1 MLRPDHV
8 ASTVLLGRRILITR
22 SADRARPLASLL
34 RNKGAAPF
42 VLPLIDFERASDQ
55 ASLDSALDTLAAGG
69 FEWLVISSTT
79 TLRVLIEKAADRGT
93 TASKLVPTGTKV
105 ATIGP
110 ASKRAIKAAGLGVD
124 LSPTDEQSAEGLI
137 ELWSPAGERILL
149 LQADIA
155 ASRLREG
162 LAAKGADVAAVTA
175 YHTVDYPADDS
186 RRLAAELPAAVGHS
200 ADVLPPELTV
210 QAVRAQLDA
219 DSLDAIVA
227 ASPSAAR
234 RIAQTLL
241 PLGNCRLIAIGRP
254 TAAEATRLGLAVAA
268 TAKQPTPDGIATA
281 LETVFA
287 NEGNT
292 Q

>member
-1 MLRPDHV
+1 M
-8 ASTVLLGRRILITR
+8 ASTVLQGRRVLITR

-34 RNKGAAPF
+34 RSKGATPF

-79 TLRVLIEKAADRGT
+79 TLRVLIEKAAERGT
-93 TASKLVPTGTKV
+93 TASKLVPPGTKV
-105 ATIGP
+105 ATVGP
-110 ASKRAIKAAGLGVD
+110 ASKRAIEAAGFGVD
-124 LSPTDEQSAEGLI
+124 LFPTGEQSAEGLI
-137 ELWSPAGERILL
+137 ELWSPAGGRILL

-155 ASRLREG
+155 APRLREG
-162 LAAKGADVAAVTA
+162 LAAKRADVAAVTA

-186 RRLAAELPAAVGHS
+186 QRLAAELPAAVGHP

-210 QAVRAQLDA
+210 ETVRAQLDA

-268 TAKQPTPDGIATA
+268 TAEQPTPDGIATA